1 MFWISLQRI
10 LKAGFVNFWRNG
22 FVSLASVLIMVVT
35 LFTLGSMVFSSAVL
49 RASLTGLQEKV
60 DVNVYF
66 LTNAPENDILALKSS
81 LEQLPEVATVEYISR
96 DAALASFEERHG
108 DDQVILNALAE
119 LDDNPLGAVFNVKAR
134 ETSQYG
140 SIAGFLEGS
149 GALGS
154 GNQVIIDKVN
164 YNDNKQVI
172 EKLSEIVDS
181 AERLGFALSLILIF
195 LSLIIT
201 FNTIRLAIYTA
212 REEISVMR
220 LVGASK
226 TYVRGPF
233 VVEGVMYGV
242 AAALIVLALF
252 YPLTLWVGP
261 FTERFFGSINV
272 FSYYVDNFGQMF
284 LILMGAGI
292 VLGAVSSYMAVRR
305 YLRI

>member
-252 YPLTLWVGP
+252 YPLTLWIGP